1 MRPISSKLM
10 NQTEEYDARIIAGA
24 AELFRNYGIRAVTMD
39 SIATHLGISKR
50 TIYERFHDK
59 DELLYA
65 VMNDMI
71 QKQKEMVENI
81 LNTSSNVMEAV
92 FTVIRIGREHM
103 SSMNP
108 LIGSDLRK
116 YHDSV
121 LQRIKDNCDNP
132 DYEGNRKML
141 QAGIAQGLFR
151 DDIDIE
157 IISRAVTGLG
167 GIVGDTNRFPPEQFT
182 QRDLIRNII
191 INYLRGIST
200 ARGNKLID
208 EMEPG
213 F

>member
-1 MRPISSKLM
+1 M

-167 GIVGDTNRFPPEQFT
+167 GIVSDTNRFPPEQFT

>member
-1 MRPISSKLM
+1 LRPISSKLM

-167 GIVGDTNRFPPEQFT
+167 GIVSDTNRFPPEQFT

>member
-1 MRPISSKLM
+1 M
-10 NQTEEYDARIIAGA
+10 NQTGEYDTRIITGA
-24 AELFRNYGIRAVTMD
+24 AELFRVYGIRAVTMD
-39 SIATHLGISKR
+39 SIAAHLGISKR
-50 TIYERFHDK
+50 TIYERFGDK

-71 QKQKEMVENI
+71 RKQKEMVDNI
-81 LNTSSNVMEAV
+81 LNASSNVMEAI

-103 SSMNP
+103 ASMNP

-116 YHDSV
+116 YHDAV
-121 LQRIKDNCDNP
+121 LQRIRLDCDNP
-132 DYEGNRKML
+132 DYEGTRKIL
-141 QAGIAQGLFR
+141 NAGIAQGLFR
-151 DDIDIE
+151 NDIDVE
-157 IISRAVTGLG
+157 IISRAVPGLG
-167 GIVGDTNRFPPEQFT
+167 NITGDTNRFPPEQFT

-200 ARGNKLID
+200 ARGNELID